1 MQEKE
6 KIEKIMTKK
15 ELGCDIFKDK
25 VKYFENT
32 LSNINNSVLEKEK

>member
-6 KIEKIMTKK
+6 KIDKIMTKK

-25 VKYFENT
+25 VKYLENLFT
-32 LSNINNSVLEKEK
+32 M

>member
-6 KIEKIMTKK
+6 KIDKIMTKK

-25 VKYFENT
+25 V
-32 LSNINNSVLEKEK
+32 NILKIPSVT